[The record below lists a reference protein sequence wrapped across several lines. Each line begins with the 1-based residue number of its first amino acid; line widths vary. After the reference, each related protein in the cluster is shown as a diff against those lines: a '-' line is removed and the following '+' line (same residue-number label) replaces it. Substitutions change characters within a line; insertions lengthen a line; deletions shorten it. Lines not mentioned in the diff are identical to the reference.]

1 MNIDG
6 NGAVKVNAMDPE
18 PQDSL
23 AQARNEIDA
32 LDAQLVELL
41 NRRAELA
48 QAIGHL
54 KGRDQRP
61 YFTPERE
68 REVFERLRQINAGP
82 LKPDQL
88 RSIYRE
94 VISAARALEKPLT
107 AAYWGPPGTFSNI
120 AAAQTFGASSNLL
133 PVDTIHDVFMAVEH
147 GAADYGVVPVENSLA
162 GVVPETLDMFPVTNV
177 KICAERYVGIDHHLV
192 TVASSLAEIE
202 RVFAGPQPG
211 LQCRRWLREN
221 LPHAEV
227 VEVMPTAKAAERA
240 LGDPQGAAIAN
251 RLGAE
256 TVGIPILVEHIQDN
270 PQNQTRFLVIGF
282 NEPSQTGRD
291 KTSLMFNLRNQPGQL
306 YRALGALESK
316 GVNLQMIESRP
327 AQRAQFEYMFFL
339 DCIGHRADANMARA
353 IDQLREL
360 ALETVVLGSYPSA

>member
-1 MNIDG
+1 MNSDG

-306 YRALGALESK
+306 YRALGALESE

>member
-1 MNIDG
+1 
-6 NGAVKVNAMDPE
+6 MDPE
-18 PQDSL
+18 PQNPL
-23 AQARNEIDA
+23 THARNEIDA

-48 QAIGHL
+48 QSIGHL

-61 YFTPERE
+61 FFTPERE
-68 REVFERLRQINAGP
+68 REVFERLREINAGP
-82 LKPDQL
+82 LLPEQL
-88 RSIYRE
+88 RSIFRE

-107 AAYWGPPGTFSNI
+107 AAFWGPPGTFSHI
-120 AAAQTFGASSNLL
+120 AATQTFGSSSNLA
-133 PVDTIHDVFMAVEH
+133 PVDSIHDVFMAVEH
-147 GAADYGVVPVENSLA
+147 GSADYGVVPVENSLA

-177 KICAERYVGIDHHLV
+177 KICAERYIAIDHHLV
-192 TVASSLAEIE
+192 TVADSLDAIK
-202 RVFAGPQPG
+202 RVFAGPQPA

-221 LPHAEV
+221 VPQAEI
-227 VEVMPTAKAAERA
+227 VEVMPTARAAERA
-240 LGDPQGAAIAN
+240 LHDVESAAIAN

-282 NEPSQTGRD
+282 NEPAQTGRD

-306 YRALGALESK
+306 YRALGALEAH

-339 DCIGHRADANMARA
+339 DCMGHRADDNMATA
-353 IDQLREL
+353 IERLRGL